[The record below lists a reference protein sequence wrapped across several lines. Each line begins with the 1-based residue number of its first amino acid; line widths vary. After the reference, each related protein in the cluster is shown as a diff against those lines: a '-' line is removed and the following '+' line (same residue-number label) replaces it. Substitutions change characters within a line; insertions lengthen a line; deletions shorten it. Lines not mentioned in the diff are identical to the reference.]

1 MACSSG
7 AAADSENVGL
17 VAQPASD
24 AAISSIVM
32 TPAVTFREFAYI
44 RMCRL

>member
-7 AAADSENVGL
+7 AAEDSENFGL
-17 VAQPASD
+17 VAQPVSD
-24 AAISSIVM
+24 ITSSSIVM

>member
-7 AAADSENVGL
+7 IAEGSENVGL
-17 VAQPASD
+17 VAQPDSD
-24 AAISSIVM
+24 ITSSSIVM
-32 TPAVTFREFAYI
+32 TPAAIFRALEYI